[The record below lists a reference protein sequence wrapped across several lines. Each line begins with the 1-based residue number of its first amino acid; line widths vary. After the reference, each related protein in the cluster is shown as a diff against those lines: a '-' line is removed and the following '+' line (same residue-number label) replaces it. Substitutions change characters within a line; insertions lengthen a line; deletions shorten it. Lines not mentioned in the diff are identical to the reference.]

1 MDFKLYNLLVY
12 GNGEKLGLSGLGVK
26 RKFSYIFFSVRCG

>member
-26 RKFSYIFFSVRCG
+26 RKFNYIF